1 VTGDEQVR
9 ARIRQISQPRQAV
22 ELTEEESWQLLGS
35 TLRTHLRA
43 IYHKLG
49 AESRDDA
56 VIRAREPTCGVTSS
70 AGRPAS

>member
-1 VTGDEQVR
+1 MTRTPASALFVT
-9 ARIRQISQPRQAV
+9 PN
-22 ELTEEESWQLLGS
+22 

-49 AESRDDA
+49 AESPDDA